1 MSARIL
7 KKKPNHLFKRGPTTY
22 FLSTETKLHKIQLKL
37 FHKSN
42 PKINSV
48 TNEHVYI
55 FDFNIADNFVFV
67 ILKQKWTQ
75 TSYHLLSIYTV

>member
-1 MSARIL
+1 MRKCLHIYL
-7 KKKPNHLFKRGPTTY
+7 KNPKQLFKRGPTTY
-22 FLSTETKLHKIQLKL
+22 FLSTETKLHKMQLKL

-42 PKINSV
+42 PKIKAI

-55 FDFNIADNFVFV
+55 FDFNVADNFVFV

-75 TSYHLLSIYTV
+75 ILSIYIKL

>member
-1 MSARIL
+1 M
-7 KKKPNHLFKRGPTTY
+7 
-22 FLSTETKLHKIQLKL
+22 QLKL

-75 TSYHLLSIYTV
+75 TSYHLLSIYIKF